1 MAENKG
7 ICVLCGDIKDK
18 SELSVLAEIRGICGH
33 DLGFVCKECIEHIDS
48 MQYFQRIKEGADNE

>member
-7 ICVLCGDIKDK
+7 VCVICGEIKDK

-48 MQYFQRIKEGADNE
+48 MQYFERIKEGADNE

>member
-7 ICVLCGDIKDK
+7 VCVLCGDIKDK

-48 MQYFQRIKEGADNE
+48 MQYFQRIK